1 MGKIT
6 VITVL
11 SVVTFAATTFALD
24 VGVGAFYA
32 PGRVFGGATEIE
44 YSGKE
49 FRKGGFKGRVSLG
62 VYEGLNV
69 TLGLGYKDFVYR
81 EHTFT
86 YGALY
91 VLSIPMFITTLG
103 ADYGFRFG
111 PFSPFAGGGAAIA
124 REKPKFVLGRTLIT
138 EWYGGLY
145 VEGGARYF
153 LGGNL
158 AVEAGPRYTHLF
170 DEPVV
175 AYDRFNDRGFVRS
188 EHRSQL
194 IELLFGINYYF

>member
-6 VITVL
+6 VITVS
-11 SVVTFAATTFALD
+11 SVVIFAATTFALD
-24 VGVGAFYA
+24 IGVGAFYA
-32 PGRVFGGATEIE
+32 PGKVFGEAPEIN
-44 YSGKE
+44 E
-49 FRKGGFKGRVSLG
+49 FNAGGFKGRVALG

-69 TLGLGYKDFVYR
+69 TLGFGYNDFVYR
-81 EHTFT
+81 EEPITF
-86 YGALY
+86 GASY

-124 REKPKFVLGRTLIT
+124 RERPKFVLGRTFIT

-188 EHRSQL
+188 EHQSQL

>member
-1 MGKIT
+1 MLILKR
-6 VITVL
+6 VFWP
-11 SVVTFAATTFALD
+11 VTATALFTAYSFALD

-32 PGRVFGGATEIE
+32 PGKVFGYASEIDRF
-44 YSGKE
+44 SP
-49 FRKGGFKGRVSLG
+49 GGFKGRVSLG

-69 TLGLGYKDFVYR
+69 TLGFGYNDFVYR
-81 EHTFT
+81 EEPITT
-86 YGALY
+86 GVSY
-91 VLSIPMFITTLG
+91 VLSIPMFITTFG

-124 REKPKFVLGRTLIT
+124 REKPKFVLGQTFIT

-158 AVEAGPRYTHLF
+158 ALEAGPRYTHLF
-170 DEPVV
+170 DEPVLY
-175 AYDRFNDRGFVRS
+175 YDLNLPGFARS

-194 IELLFGINYYF
+194 IELLIGVNYYF